1 MANLTLQ
8 LTRQY
13 VQEHSGASSAQQR
26 TYRCEQRFVRK
37 LNAEAIS
44 SVALG
49 AVVSTDGALSYLLR
63 STETRDELT
72 TALADYNLLEQL
84 IVVLFGAN
92 SALYKHSA
100 VASHATVQ
108 RAVEQVYS
116 NLGRNTQLLL
126 SIFFIDLLEHFQIF
140 HDSLEQSVLIDLRA
154 PEAMTLAVLREEV
167 TDRLLIDGIIHAL
180 KEGKKGIAKIELPSR
195 VNMRSYVM
203 DIYHAFRALSVALD
217 DAAYRLVALDDVLA
231 LTYARVAQD
240 NSQERIYGRVE
251 QLSYLDPFVKNA
263 TIVRLASELR
273 GHTPTIAAT
282 EMRAE
287 AERIQRALL
296 SMARYEATSANWGR
310 SGCSIYVRS
319 AAKEVASITVFNTIE
334 RSGDVGTV
342 RAIPVASLGVD
353 EVRSESG
360 MLASYMPS
368 LPKQWQQEALRD
380 TIVLLEESS
389 ARSARRMPAVATFV
403 NMDETVLT
411 EMAMCAAV
419 WEVAEQSDAE
429 FVFYVKDEE
438 GRMWGAAANTFGSY
452 LLTDSRL
459 VIALL
464 HPEQDPQP
472 QLDMATSLP
481 EFKKRIFIAN
491 VDAFY
496 PQDPTSW
503 DLQFGYVFGET
514 TGRLTMPWLGRT
526 PFNPTYLRLGAG
538 AGWIDVLENWASVIS
553 SINDMRA
560 SQRKELMHRRF
571 YDALGLRWLNWF
583 NTDAALQNLCH
594 RAMFLAA
601 DDIGNEDYHVM
612 FDSYTEASV
621 IASVMASVLQR
632 LYTAAGGTD
641 DSVADFLTTIINES
655 EFVDAIALRLSR

>member
-1 MANLTLQ
+1 MANTTLQ
-8 LTRQY
+8 LTRQLI
-13 VQEHSGASSAQQR
+13 QEKTGVSSTQQR

-37 LNAEAIS
+37 LSNAAIS

-49 AVVSTDGALSYLLR
+49 AIVNTDGALSYLLR
-63 STETRDELT
+63 ATETRDEL
-72 TALADYNLLEQL
+72 AVSLADYNRLEQL

-108 RAVEQVYS
+108 RAVEQTYGNV
-116 NLGRNTQLLL
+116 GRNTQLLL
-126 SIFFIDLLEHFQIF
+126 AIFFIDLLEHFKIF
-140 HDSLEQSVLIDLRA
+140 HDSLEQSILIDLRA
-154 PEAMTLAVLREEV
+154 PEAMTLEVLREEV
-167 TDRLLIDGIIHAL
+167 TDRLLIDGIVHAL
-180 KEGKKGIAKIELPSR
+180 KEGKKAIGKIELPSR

-231 LTYARVAQD
+231 LTYARVAHD
-240 NSQERIYGRVE
+240 NSQERVYGRVE

-263 TIVRLASELR
+263 TIVRIASELR

-296 SMARYEATSANWGR
+296 SMSRYEATSANWGR
-310 SGCSIYVRS
+310 SGCSIYIRS
-319 AAKEVASITVFNTIE
+319 AAKEVASITIFNTIE

-360 MLASYMPS
+360 LLNSYMPT
-368 LPKQWQQEALRD
+368 LPKDWQKEALRD

-403 NMDETVLT
+403 NMDDVIVT

-419 WEVAEQSDAE
+419 WEIAEQSDAD

-459 VIALL
+459 VVALL
-464 HPEQDPQP
+464 HPEQDPQS
-472 QLDMATSLP
+472 QLDLATALP

-496 PQDPTSW
+496 AEDPTGW
-503 DLQFGYVFGET
+503 DLQFGYVFGEV

-526 PFNPTYLRLGAG
+526 PFNPTHLRLGAG
-538 AGWIDVLENWASVIS
+538 AGWVDVLENWASVIAG
-553 SINDMRA
+553 INDLRA
-560 SQRKELMHRRF
+560 SQRKALLHRRF
-571 YDALGLRWLNWF
+571 FDVLGFRWLNWF
-583 NTDAALQNLCH
+583 NQDAALQNLCH
-594 RAMFLAA
+594 RALFMAA
-601 DDIGNEDYHVM
+601 NDIGNEDYHVM

-621 IASVMASVLQR
+621 IASVMAAVLNR
-632 LYTAAGGTD
+632 LYVAAGGASD
-641 DSVADFLTTIINES
+641 AVNDFLSTIINES
-655 EFVDAIALRLSR
+655 EFIDAIALRLSR